1 MGRDIKTSSISRNDL
16 IALCW
21 FGRRIENPSL
31 WDARVITPHRRRKV
45 NKPGGGGGGRK
56 SKTAWGVRPNTNGG
70 GGGGAGG
77 GGCRGSPH
85 SLLDGSFTTAFPP
98 GTLVYLRPRHLPLAS
113 KGVWSAV
120 SSLIGVWGGAP
131 EAFTLYALNP
141 AKN

>member
-1 MGRDIKTSSISRNDL
+1 M
-16 IALCW
+16 
-21 FGRRIENPSL
+21 
-31 WDARVITPHRRRKV
+31 
-45 NKPGGGGGGRK
+45 NKPGGGGGG
-56 SKTAWGVRPNTNGG
+56 GG
-70 GGGGAGG
+70 GGKVKLGGTAKYERG

-113 KGVWSAV
+113 KGVWRSAV

-131 EAFTLYALNP
+131 EAFTLYASNP